1 MFAGFLK
8 CSDCGA
14 NLNYKFT
21 HDNPNNHYFSCRNKR
36 QNNGLCSQTHHI
48 RVDALTHIVTAHL
61 SSIVRFASV
70 FEDEFVKLVVD
81 EHYKQIQIQQ
91 KNNRLALQNA
101 LARAKE
107 VDILYENVFEEKV
120 LGNLTEE
127 RFKKLSYK
135 YEDEQAELRHKI
147 KRLRTVVS
155 DEQGHEMN
163 AEGFLQMVRK
173 YTDIKELT
181 PEILHSFIDKIV
193 VHHRE
198 RQFGAMVQRVEV
210 FYKMIGFVELPEMS
224 EAQKENYLRRFGRCE
239 EGRMAG

>member
-91 KNNRLALQNA
+91 KNNQLSLQNA

-147 KRLRTVVS
+147 KRLKTVVAQ
-155 DEQGHEMN
+155 EQGHEMN
-163 AEGFLQMVRK
+163 AEGFCGWS
-173 YTDIKELT
+173 EN
-181 PEILHSFIDKIV
+181 ILILK
-193 VHHRE
+193 
-198 RQFGAMVQRVEV
+198 
-210 FYKMIGFVELPEMS
+210 
-224 EAQKENYLRRFGRCE
+224 N
-239 EGRMAG
+239 